1 MAYKKNIYKNIIHIF
16 RENARKNDF
25 FSLCWQKTWNTY
37 IKKHQIYL
45 LSYLMHLKNTIESQ
59 ENPSKKSSHKLAT
72 AALIFSLL
80 MTPAIENWN
89 TTISAQDTSKSTQT
103 EQVEPT
109 KHINTV
115 STEHIIKKSVKQ
127 TLVGMKKLEELP
139 KKINYGS
146 FDATNLPQTMDINP
160 KKISNKQPVPFI
172 TVTLWTRSFRIT
184 PIIGKIHGIELNS
197 KELVLY
203 IGMFWVSR
211 GYSRDKDLPKLFR
224 ELWNKPCGKWEKDGF
239 DGTIVTEV

>member
-37 IKKHQIYL
+37 IKNHQIYL

-80 MTPAIENWN
+80 MTPITKEWN
-89 TTISAQDTSKSTQT
+89 ATVSAQDTFQSPRV

-109 KHINTV
+109 KHVNTV
-115 STEHIIKKSVKQ
+115 STEHIIKKSVKE
-127 TLVGMKKLEELP
+127 TFIWVKSLKELP
-139 KKINYGS
+139 KKMIYTWV
-146 FDATNLPQTMDINP
+146 DTKNLPQSFDIEP
-160 KKISNKQPVPFI
+160 KEITTPIPFI
-172 TVTLWTRSFRIT
+172 TVTLWTRSFT
-184 PIIGKIHGIELNS
+184 LSPSFGKITGIELT
-197 KELVLY
+197 
-203 IGMFWVSR
+203 
-211 GYSRDKDLPKLFR
+211 DKDLILKTTFKNMKYNRHEKLPALFR
-224 ELWNKPCGKWEKDGF
+224 MLRNTPRGKWEKDGF
-239 DGTIVTEV
+239 LLTTVMEV